1 MVEKNFKSSQQINKK
16 GFLPSPACHF
26 FYTMQKK
33 TSLGGFGSNN
43 KKCQKKSRDTVSL
56 RKDL

>member
-16 GFLPSPACHF
+16 GFLPSPALSF
-26 FYTMQKK
+26 FLHNAKK